1 MRRSIAVSEEQLSR
15 EIRVFVSGTFLDM
28 QPEREYLVKHV
39 FPEVRQLC
47 RERGVTF
54 TEVDLRWGITQSE
67 ARRGKIVAL
76 CLEEVLDRNSH
87 VIALLGDRY
96 GWRPSHDDVD
106 SESDLYEA
114 YSWLPSAIDAGRS
127 IVEIETLEAARH
139 LTDPSRIRFY
149 ARKST
154 IPRDLP
160 LPDSLRDDL
169 ERLDGFKER
178 IFSSGLPVREGFVS
192 PQQLGE
198 WVRNDLVALLDSLY
212 PAGGRSSWLER
223 ERNDHEGFAAT
234 RRRAYVENRKI
245 LAQLDGY
252 VEDGAWRNDDE
263 DGTVQSGRRSLPLV
277 ITGESGAG
285 KSALLAHWSEQFR
298 RNNPDTFLV
307 THYVGATASST
318 DFVGLLR
325 RVMQEIRERFQLTE
339 EPPADP
345 ERIVNEF
352 PQWLAYTGNEPLVLV
367 VDAMN
372 QLEPHPEHL
381 TDLRW
386 LPEDFLPHV
395 RILLSCLDSPLL
407 HTMQKRKWPEV
418 QVQLLNEQERRE
430 VARRFL
436 GGYSKRLD
444 KQQLRRVASHVKSA
458 NPLYLRTSLEELRV
472 FGKYEE
478 LNERIDHY
486 LDAEDLSSLFDR
498 VLERIER
505 DYGGELVTAVMRFLW
520 GSRHGLSEEELGNLA
535 GVEKAGLS
543 QLIRAL
549 DYHLMRRDG
558 LLTFFH
564 NHLREA
570 ARKRYV
576 RSAKMEHRTHRML
589 GEYFSAQPLGARR
602 QEEEPWQWREA
613 NAWEELEGCLT
624 DIPLLCNLCED
635 DKQYEVLRYWQA
647 IPDSEERRLGK
658 KYSAK
663 LAELEAEEPLDSV
676 AHIRLLETLG
686 GFLFECA
693 DYEEAEG
700 LYRRAW
706 ELREIG
712 EPEHQAETVRTL
724 TRLGAVLQAK
734 GDYEEAE
741 KILRRALALTEE
753 LYGREHLEAASALEA
768 LATLLYTTRE
778 YRDAQP
784 LCARALAIRERVQG
798 PEHVD
803 CLKSIS
809 ILGAILL
816 ALEQTE
822 EGIELLHRAQQ
833 LSEKVQG
840 PEHPMTAQSL
850 NNLAAAFQRQ
860 RDYER
865 AIPLLERAIEI
876 NKGIFG
882 LFHPE
887 VAMNLTNLAIFE
899 RLAERFDA
907 AEEHYRQALKIN
919 IAVLGRNHAV
929 TARNLLNLGIL
940 LKKNGFLEK
949 ARDTLAEA
957 LEISLEVFGPEHL
970 STYKCQVNLGIL
982 FIDLAEY
989 QQALPLLRQSL
1000 PALQRALGS
1009 DHWVHAGYYG
1019 YLDHLPAEMKNE
1031 LLEEMS
1037 GLPSEQPE

>member
-1 MRRSIAVSEEQLSR
+1 MRRSIPVSEEQSSR

-39 FPEVRQLC
+39 FPEIRQLC

-106 SESDLYEA
+106 TESDLYEA
-114 YSWLPSAIDAGRS
+114 YPWLSSAIDAGRS
-127 IVEIETLEAARH
+127 LVEIETLEASRQ
-139 LTDPSRIRFY
+139 LTDSSRIRFY

-154 IPRDLP
+154 IPRDMP

-169 ERLDGFKER
+169 ERLDSFRER
-178 IFSSGLPVREGFVS
+178 IFDSGLPIREGFES
-192 PQQLGE
+192 AGQLGE
-198 WVRNDLVALLDSLY
+198 WVREDLVALLDSLY
-212 PAGGRSSWLER
+212 PVGGRSSWLER

-245 LAQLDGY
+245 LAQLDRY
-252 VEDGAWRNDDE
+252 VEEGAWRDT
-263 DGTVQSGRRSLPLV
+263 DGAGRRSIPLV

-298 RNNPDTFLV
+298 RNNPETFLV

-318 DFVGLLR
+318 DFVGFLR
-325 RVMQEIRERFQLTE
+325 RVMQEIRERFQLSE

-345 ERIVNEF
+345 DRIVSEF

-367 VDAMN
+367 VDALN

-407 HTMQKRKWPEV
+407 QTMRKRSWPEV

-430 VARRFL
+430 VARKFL

-486 LDAEDLSSLFDR
+486 LEAEDLSSLFDR

-505 DYGGELVTAVMRFLW
+505 DYGDGLVTAVMQFLW
-520 GSRHGLSEEELGNLA
+520 GSRHGLSEEELGKLA
-535 GVEKAGLS
+535 GADKAELS
-543 QLIRAL
+543 RLIRAL
-549 DYHLMRRDG
+549 DYHLMQRDG

-576 RSAKMEHRTHRML
+576 RSAKKEHHTHRLL
-589 GEYFSAQPLGARR
+589 GEYFSAQPLGSRR

-613 NAWEELEGCLT
+613 NAWEELEACLT
-624 DIPLLCNLCED
+624 NIPLLCDLCED

-647 IPDSEERRLGK
+647 IPDAEERRLGK
-658 KYSAK
+658 KYSGK
-663 LAELEAEEPLDSV
+663 LAELEAEEPLDPA
-676 AHIRLLETLG
+676 AHVQLLETLG

-693 DYEEAEG
+693 EYEEADS

-706 ELREIG
+706 ELREQG
-712 EPEHQAETVRTL
+712 NPDHQEEAVRTL

-734 GDYEEAE
+734 GDYVEAE
-741 KILRRALALTEE
+741 KILRQTLALNEE
-753 LYGREHLEAASALEA
+753 LYGREHLETANALEA
-768 LATLLYTTRE
+768 LATLLYSTEAYT
-778 YRDAQP
+778 DVQP
-784 LCARALAIRERVQG
+784 LCTRALAIRERVQG
-798 PEHVD
+798 PEHAD

-816 ALEQTE
+816 AQEQTE
-822 EGIELLHRAQQ
+822 EGIELLRRALQ
-833 LSEKVQG
+833 LSEKTLG

-860 RDYER
+860 RDYES

-887 VAMNLTNLAIFE
+887 VSANLTNLAFFE
-899 RLAERFDA
+899 RLAERYDA

-949 ARDTLAEA
+949 ARDTLEEA
-957 LEISLEVFGPEHL
+957 LEISQEVFGPKHI

-982 FIDLAEY
+982 LIDLAEY

-1000 PALQRALGS
+1000 PALQRELGS
-1009 DHWVHAGYYG
+1009 DHWIHAGYYG
-1019 YLDHLPAEMKNE
+1019 YLDHLPVDMKNE